1 MEDKRLLYKAS
12 ARNIPYSAYKLR
24 PIVDVIRKKS
34 LEYALQWLSIYRNR
48 RSVPVQKLLNSV
60 FANARY
66 NNDKADLSAFMIK
79 EIKVD
84 QGPSR
89 KYMKPSAQG
98 RGQMQR
104 RRHCHIFVSIEN
116 V

>member
-1 MEDKRLLYKAS
+1 MEDKRLSYKAI

-24 PIVDVIRKKS
+24 PIVDVIRDKS
-34 LEYALQWLSIYRNR
+34 LEYALHWLSIYRTR
-48 RSVPVQKLLNSV
+48 RSMPVQKVLNSA

-66 NNDKADLSAFMIK
+66 NDDKATLSTFVIK

-84 QGPSR
+84 QGMSR

-98 RGQMQR
+98 RGQMQK
-104 RRHCHIFVSIEN
+104 RRHCHIFVSIGN
-116 V
+116 R